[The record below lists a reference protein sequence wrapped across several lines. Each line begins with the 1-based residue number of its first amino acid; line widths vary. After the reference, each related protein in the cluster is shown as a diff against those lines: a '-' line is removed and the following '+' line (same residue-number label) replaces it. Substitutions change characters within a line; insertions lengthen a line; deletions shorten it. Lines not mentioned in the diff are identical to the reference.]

1 MTKEDVI
8 RDLTK
13 KLETRISV
21 LKSALA
27 ETTENAIGEETRSEG
42 KYDTRAI
49 EASYLA
55 EAQREQLTLA
65 EEALTRFQGFD
76 FPAFDFDAE
85 VASGALVEVEQDGKI
100 CFYLLAPT
108 GGGLI
113 TEYLGCEVTVLSPE
127 SRLSDD
133 LLGRKLG
140 EAIPRPHLTI
150 TGVE

>member
-1 MTKEDVI
+1 MTKDDVI
-8 RDLTK
+8 REILG
-13 KLETRISV
+13 KLESRISV

-27 ETTENAIGEETRSEG
+27 ETTENASGEETRSEG

-55 EAQREQLTLA
+55 EAQREQLALA
-65 EEALTRFQGFD
+65 EDSLARFKGFE

-85 VASGALVEVEQDGKI
+85 ISPGALVEVEQSGEI

-108 GGGLI
+108 GGGLM
-113 TEYLGCEVTVLSPE
+113 TEYLGCEVTVVSPD
-127 SRLSDD
+127 SRLFDD

-140 EAIPRPHLTI
+140 ETIELPPLSI